1 MSERNINIDDLFKDA
16 LKDFEVPSP
25 LRAKTKK
32 KDSFL
37 KKNLLWITAG
47 AVVLTAVA
55 SSVLLFSAEEK
66 AVEVVLPKTS
76 TQTVAP
82 ITQVPVIKEII
93 RDTVVK
99 VVEVPKP
106 DVSKSAKKIDKVEP
120 EKIVLPVYE
129 ENKGEKSMIITTRS
143 SYYETY
149 EVDEKGNKIKVLST
163 QTTRRSDTTLV
174 K

>member
-25 LRAKTKK
+25 LRAKSVK
-32 KDSFL
+32 KDSFF
-37 KKNLLWITAG
+37 KKNAVWFGAG
-47 AVVLTAVA
+47 VLVLSLSVA
-55 SSVLLFSAEEK
+55 SVLMLNSEEK
-66 AVEVVLPKTS
+66 AKEVVAPKAQS
-76 TQTVAP
+76 VAPVTQT
-82 ITQVPVIKEII
+82 PVVKEII

-106 DVSKSAKKIDKVEP
+106 VAAEAPKQKAKSES